1 MSIKKIIQ
9 AAAENNPLE
18 VQEAFAEEI
27 QNRIVAALE
36 EKYKKMA
43 AKAEEADESDEDE
56 DDEDDEDDEEEMDE
70 SGCSKKKVAEESTA
84 LDQANAAI
92 KRDKA
97 AEKARHDRMR
107 DLARTQ
113 DARSR
118 NQETK

>member
-1 MSIKKIIQ
+1 MMKMMKRQWTSL
-9 AAAENNPLE
+9 AA
-18 VQEAFAEEI
+18 V
-27 QNRIVAALE
+27 
-36 EKYKKMA
+36 
-43 AKAEEADESDEDE
+43 
-56 DDEDDEDDEEEMDE
+56 
-70 SGCSKKKVAEESTA
+70 KKKVAEESTA